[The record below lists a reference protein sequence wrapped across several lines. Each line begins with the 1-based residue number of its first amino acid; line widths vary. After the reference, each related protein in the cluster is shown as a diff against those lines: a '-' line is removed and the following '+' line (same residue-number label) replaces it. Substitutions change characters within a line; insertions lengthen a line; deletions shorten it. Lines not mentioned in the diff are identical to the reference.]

1 MPLPGF
7 RHRGDGCLIIL
18 LLYEGKA
25 QNMGRSPTVGH
36 DPIAQPNYNNIK
48 QLASIKYII
57 QLLVSLANDSTS
69 NQIKS
74 ILTSAMA
81 AMPDYL
87 ELADASAANQLF
99 HSDKNRRP

>member
-18 LLYEGKA
+18 LLCEGKA

-48 QLASIKYII
+48 QLASIKY
-57 QLLVSLANDSTS
+57 
-69 NQIKS
+69 
-74 ILTSAMA
+74 
-81 AMPDYL
+81 
-87 ELADASAANQLF
+87 
-99 HSDKNRRP
+99 

>member
-36 DPIAQPNYNNIK
+36 DPIAQPNYNIK
-48 QLASIKYII
+48 QLASIKYYS
-57 QLLVSLANDSTS
+57 VTFFTS
-69 NQIKS
+69 KRLNFKS
-74 ILTSAMA
+74 ISLVNKCTSTHFSNGCNARL
-81 AMPDYL
+81 P
-87 ELADASAANQLF
+87 
-99 HSDKNRRP
+99 